1 MKRVELFI
9 LPLTVLMIIAIV
21 AYARLTDQE
30 PAVPE
35 LDVAETM
42 PDFGSYTDV
51 KQKKLDFFG
60 YLLPMIRNA
69 NERVFSQRQ
78 RLKSLAATLEA
89 NESLKKAD
97 RSFVIEV
104 AAEYK
109 VDIGDEIDTAD
120 LAELL
125 VRVDVVPAS
134 LILAQAANESAW
146 GTSRFA
152 RMANNLFGIWCFSPG
167 CGVTPRQRDE
177 GLTHEVRKFN
187 TVADG
192 VAYYLRMI
200 NSNRAYAPLRQQR
213 AELRAAGQTVTGIA
227 LAEGLLRY
235 SERGE
240 AYVDEIQAMIRY
252 NELGEYN
259 LARADT
265 RDNRG

>member
-1 MKRVELFI
+1 MKKVELLI
-9 LPLTVLMIIAIV
+9 LPITVLMIVAIV
-21 AYARLTDQE
+21 AYARLSDRE
-30 PAVPE
+30 PVVPE
-35 LDVAETM
+35 VDVAESM
-42 PDFGSYTDV
+42 PDFRNYTDV
-51 KQKKLDFFG
+51 KAKKLDFFE

-78 RLKSLAATLEA
+78 RLKTIAAAIEA
-89 NESLKKAD
+89 GESLTRAD
-97 RSFVIEV
+97 RKFVNEIG
-104 AAEYK
+104 ARHK
-109 VDIGDEIDTAD
+109 VDVGDEIDAGD

-125 VRVDVVPAS
+125 VRIDVVPAS

-152 RMANNLFGIWCFSPG
+152 RTANNLFGIWCFSPG

-177 GLTHEVRKFN
+177 GLTHEVRRFD

-192 VAYYLRMI
+192 VHYYLRMI
-200 NSNRAYAPLRQQR
+200 NSNRAYAPLRKKR
-213 AELRAAGQTVTGIA
+213 AELRAAGEPVTGMA

-259 LARADT
+259 LARVDT
-265 RDNRG
+265 PDNRG